1 MRDLQ
6 AMDETRTN
14 IESMRG
20 VIIALIPVAGFVG
33 FIVYEVLHVPYSG
46 TKFMGLFFL
55 AIGAL
60 NILGRRQIGRQI
72 LRQTKSSPPF
82 ISEFWKS
89 VGENRVRLFYL
100 GIGNIFTVAGCVLVI
115 MGST

>member
-6 AMDETRTN
+6 AMDETKTN

-20 VIIALIPVAGFVG
+20 VTIALVPVAGFVG
-33 FIVYEVLHVPYSG
+33 FTVYQVLLLAASG
-46 TKFMGLFFL
+46 TRFIGVGFL

-100 GIGNIFTVAGCVLVI
+100 GIGIIFTVAGCILVI